1 MKDLYKFKF
10 FFLIMATMM
19 IRMGGVIQLI
29 INETKNTPK
38 KIFVIDDNR
47 FFLESLVFL
56 LNRQNDMNVVGTHD
70 RVQDVLERIE
80 VVKPDVIIL
89 DMRLPDGDGITLLQE
104 IKSNFDIPVI
114 MLTMYEEHKEQAIKA
129 GAFAYLIKGEGLDR
143 LYQLIRKASKA
154 FVNS

>member
-1 MKDLYKFKF
+1 M
-10 FFLIMATMM
+10 
-19 IRMGGVIQLI
+19 
-29 INETKNTPK
+29 
-38 KIFVIDDNR
+38 
-47 FFLESLVFL
+47 
-56 LNRQNDMNVVGTHD
+56 
-70 RVQDVLERIE
+70 
-80 VVKPDVIIL
+80 KPDVIIL

-114 MLTMYEEHKEQAIKA
+114 MLTMYEEYKEQAIKA